1 MLERLERG
9 QENQKKRR
17 KLRDDGCNKK
27 PMLAERMTS
36 GEEVKRE
43 LLAFVLQKLI
53 LNDWLIYVDNLL
65 F

>member
-1 MLERLERG
+1 
-9 QENQKKRR
+9 
-17 KLRDDGCNKK
+17 
-27 PMLAERMTS
+27 MTS